1 MTEVVLGC
9 VLLLLEG
16 LLLEQV
22 REAEH
27 LYTRRMNDARASVQ
41 NSHSTHFPAAVHDM
55 LSFFHICIVFFFF
68 FFKE

>member
-22 REAEH
+22 REAEC

-55 LSFFHICIVFFFF
+55 LRVSFTFALSI